1 MAARKMYPERCI
13 SVSDSSGS
21 TSIEAMKGCVAE
33 GLLLLRRVDPC
44 DADSVLHLVGVEDGD
59 RIAVG
64 NLDDDAF
71 EDAGCRVGG

>member
-1 MAARKMYPERCI
+1 
-13 SVSDSSGS
+13 
-21 TSIEAMKGCVAE
+21 MKGCVAE